1 MPISWT
7 NSSTKIAA
15 WVLKFSLCKGEVVS
29 QTLQKF
35 VILFFQR
42 PCFWN
47 LLPLWF
53 DRAWSNYISPTKNVE
68 ITVLEISN
76 KKVVSVL
83 KAVLGKHKV
92 VYCTCHDA
100 WWAVVGKWNIS
111 FICTPIFFWVP
122 FLLKYM
128 KTCFTWKWNHNIVP
142 LINEKCRQSANDKTC
157 FQEHVSNFW
166 MRVASSFRK
175 EKKLFCPTLQESGRA
190 YWDPINIST
199 LWKSKVIVPR
209 DRCLFVGLC
218 LSFFN
223 LTANILAG
231 YSVSQNIFG

>member
-47 LLPLWF
+47 LLPLRF

-92 VYCTCHDA
+92 VYM
-100 WWAVVGKWNIS
+100 
-111 FICTPIFFWVP
+111 P
-122 FLLKYM
+122 
-128 KTCFTWKWNHNIVP
+128 
-142 LINEKCRQSANDKTC
+142 
-157 FQEHVSNFW
+157 
-166 MRVASSFRK
+166 
-175 EKKLFCPTLQESGRA
+175 
-190 YWDPINIST
+190 
-199 LWKSKVIVPR
+199 
-209 DRCLFVGLC
+209 
-218 LSFFN
+218 
-223 LTANILAG
+223 
-231 YSVSQNIFG
+231 

>member
-47 LLPLWF
+47 LLPLRF
-53 DRAWSNYISPTKNVE
+53 DRAWSNYISLTKNVE

-92 VYCTCHDA
+92 LYMPWCM
-100 WWAVVGKWNIS
+100 VGSGWEMKY
-111 FICTPIFFWVP
+111 FIHMYTHIFLFP

-231 YSVSQNIFG
+231 YSVSRNIFG

>member
-47 LLPLWF
+47 LLPLRF

-92 VYCTCHDA
+92 VY
-100 WWAVVGKWNIS
+100 AVHTMMHGGQWLGNE
-111 FICTPIFFWVP
+111 IFHSYIHPYF
-122 FLLKYM
+122 F
-128 KTCFTWKWNHNIVP
+128 VP
-142 LINEKCRQSANDKTC
+142 LFVKVHENMFYMEVKSQ
-157 FQEHVSNFW
+157 H
-166 MRVASSFRK
+166 SS
-175 EKKLFCPTLQESGRA
+175 TNQ
-190 YWDPINIST
+190 
-199 LWKSKVIVPR
+199 
-209 DRCLFVGLC
+209 
-218 LSFFN
+218 
-223 LTANILAG
+223 
-231 YSVSQNIFG
+231 